1 MRLEFT
7 GTGNSCDDG
16 ENSGGNI
23 DVDTAKIVRTGVA
36 NLDFSGG
43 GAMAALDPRPV
54 GHVTSGESIGIE
66 QVRNGS
72 LEADLTAP
80 ATGPRPQV
88 HHMVGDP
95 DRLGFVFNDEHGVSL
110 VSQ

>member
-1 MRLEFT
+1 
-7 GTGNSCDDG
+7 
-16 ENSGGNI
+16 
-23 DVDTAKIVRTGVA
+23 
-36 NLDFSGG
+36 
-43 GAMAALDPRPV
+43 MAALDPRPV
-54 GHVTSGESIGIE
+54 DHVTSGESIGIE

-95 DRLGFVFNDEHGVSL
+95 DRLGFVLDDEHGVSF
-110 VSQ
+110 VP